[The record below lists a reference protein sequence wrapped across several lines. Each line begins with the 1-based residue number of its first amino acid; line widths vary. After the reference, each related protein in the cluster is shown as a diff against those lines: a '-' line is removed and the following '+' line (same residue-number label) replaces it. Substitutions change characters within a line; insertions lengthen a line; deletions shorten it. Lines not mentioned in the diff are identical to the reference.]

1 MEFYS
6 ETIEEMNQTF
16 TIHSFVWN
24 IVFTPIH
31 IEKLILEYIEGTV

>member
-1 MEFYS
+1 MEFSS
-6 ETIEEMNQTF
+6 EPIDEMNRTF

-31 IEKLILEYIEGTV
+31 IEKLILEYIKGTV